1 MDSVPKLVEEYLNKE
16 MDLDSFVTQQSPI
29 DDINKCFKDME
40 TGNKSVVE
48 PFIGHSR
55 LFFSLR
61 IVLTMWPVEKE
72 Q

>member
-40 TGNKSVVE
+40 TGNKSV
-48 PFIGHSR
+48 G
-55 LFFSLR
+55 
-61 IVLTMWPVEKE
+61 
-72 Q
+72 